1 MAKSD
6 AVLARLLR
14 LHPKKIDLSLGRV
27 LTLLSRLGDPHE
39 KLPPVVHVAGTN
51 GKGSSIAFMRAMLE
65 AAGYAAHVYTSPH
78 LVRFN
83 ERIRLAGRLI
93 DEGALFDLLQAC
105 ERANA
110 GDAITY
116 FEITTAAAFKAFA
129 ETPADIVLLECG
141 LGGRYD
147 ATTVVDRP
155 ALTAITPV
163 SMDHMQFLGNTLA
176 QIAGEKAAIQKPGV
190 VSVIGPQADVA
201 GRVIETEAEAR
212 GAKLFRAGHEWSA
225 HAETSQLVYASP
237 AGSRKFPLPA
247 LPGPHQIGNAGL
259 AIAGL
264 EKLSEFKVLDSNIVT
279 GLRTV
284 DWPARIQHLTRGPL
298 VDLLPGG
305 WELWL
310 DGGHNAAA
318 GEMLAAV
325 AADWDAQPLHLVFG
339 MLDSKDPAAFLAPLV
354 TRASGLQA
362 VVIPEEDASLSAD
375 ALVRAAASLGLAGAE
390 ASSVT
395 DAVRR
400 IVGDTHGPAR
410 ILICGSLY
418 LAGQVLAENG

>member
-1 MAKSD
+1 M
-6 AVLARLLR
+6 
-14 LHPKKIDLSLGRV
+14 
-27 LTLLSRLGDPHE
+27 
-39 KLPPVVHVAGTN
+39 
-51 GKGSSIAFMRAMLE
+51 
-65 AAGYAAHVYTSPH
+65 
-78 LVRFN
+78 
-83 ERIRLAGRLI
+83 
-93 DEGALFDLLQAC
+93 
-105 ERANA
+105 
-110 GDAITY
+110 
-116 FEITTAAAFKAFA
+116 
-129 ETPADIVLLECG
+129 
-141 LGGRYD
+141 
-147 ATTVVDRP
+147 
-155 ALTAITPV
+155 
-163 SMDHMQFLGNTLA
+163 
-176 QIAGEKAAIQKPGV
+176 
-190 VSVIGPQADVA
+190 A

-264 EKLSEFKVLDSNIVT
+264 EKLSEFKVLDSHIVT
-279 GLRTV
+279 GLRMV

-298 VDLLPGG
+298 VDLLPEG

-325 AADWDAQPLHLVFG
+325 AADWDAQPLHLVLG

-354 TRASGLQA
+354 TRTSGLQA

-375 ALVRAAASLGLAGAE
+375 ALVRAAASLGLASAE

-400 IVGDTHGPAR
+400 IVIDTHGPAR

>member
-14 LHPKKIDLSLGRV
+14 LHPKKIDLSLGRI
-27 LTLLSRLGDPHE
+27 LTLLSRLGDPHK

-65 AAGYAAHVYTSPH
+65 AAGYAVHVYTSPH
-78 LVRFN
+78 LVHFN

-93 DEGALFDLLQAC
+93 DEGELFNLLEAC

-110 GDAITY
+110 GDGITY

-212 GAKLFRAGHEWSA
+212 GAKLFRAGREWSA
-225 HAETSQLVYASP
+225 HGETSQLVYASP

-247 LPGPHQIGNAGL
+247 LSGPHQIGNAGL
-259 AIAGL
+259 AIAAL
-264 EKLSEFKVLDSNIVT
+264 EKLSEFKVLDSHIVT
-279 GLRTV
+279 GLRMV

-375 ALVRAAASLGLAGAE
+375 ALVRAAASLGLASAE

>member
-14 LHPKKIDLSLGRV
+14 LHPKNIDLSLGRV

-51 GKGSSIAFMRAMLE
+51 GKGSSIAFLRAMLE
-65 AAGYAAHVYTSPH
+65 AAGYAVHVYTSPH
-78 LVRFN
+78 LVHFN
-83 ERIRLAGRLI
+83 ERIRLAGRFI
-93 DEGALFDLLQAC
+93 GEGELYDLLEAC
-105 ERANA
+105 ERVNA
-110 GDAITY
+110 GDPITY
-116 FEITTAAAFKAFA
+116 FEITTVAAFKAFA
-129 ETPADIVLLECG
+129 ENPADIVLLECG

-163 SMDHMQFLGNTLA
+163 SMDHMQFLGDTLA
-176 QIAGEKAAIQKPGV
+176 EIAGEKAAIQKPGV
-190 VSVIGPQADVA
+190 VSVIGPQTDAA
-201 GRVIETEAEAR
+201 HSVIEAEAIAR
-212 GAKLFRAGHEWSA
+212 GAHIFRAGLEWDVR
-225 HAETSQLVYASP
+225 AESGQLVYTSQ
-237 AGSRKFPLPA
+237 AGSRRFPLPA

-264 EKLSEFKVLDSNIVT
+264 EKLSGFKVLDSHIGT

-284 DWPARIQHLTRGPL
+284 DWPARIQRLTRGPL
-298 VDLLPGG
+298 VDLLPEG
-305 WELWL
+305 WQLWL

-325 AADWDAQPLHLVFG
+325 AADWPPRPLHLIFG

-354 TRASGLQA
+354 TRVSGLQA
-362 VVIPEEDASLSAD
+362 VVIPEEDASLSAN

-400 IVGDTHGPAR
+400 IAQDTHEPTR